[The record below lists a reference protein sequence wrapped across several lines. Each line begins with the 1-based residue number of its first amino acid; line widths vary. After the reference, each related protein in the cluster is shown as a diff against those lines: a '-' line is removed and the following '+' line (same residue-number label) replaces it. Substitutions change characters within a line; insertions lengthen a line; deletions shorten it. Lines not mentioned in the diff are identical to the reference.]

1 MEASNGNGTCRDP
14 RMTIQRVPD
23 VPFAQIANSALRD
36 KRLSFKA
43 RGILAMVLSHS
54 GEWAAGRDWIERQS
68 DQDGRDAIQ
77 SALAELTEH
86 GYRRVMKAHVDGHV
100 RTVVQWYQEPLTDA
114 LDGDDSRIRERRVF
128 RPSGNLTVRK
138 PDRQESRP
146 SSEHNF
152 SEHNQEQNTR
162 NNSTAADAAFT
173 EFWQTYPRRTAK
185 GAAVKA
191 FRQALKKA
199 SADTIIAGAARYR
212 DDPNRD
218 DAYTAHPATWLNA
231 ERWDDDPLPTPTAPV
246 SAAQARANTARREI
260 DEWIKQRE
268 TQ

>member
-1 MEASNGNGTCRDP
+1 MS
-14 RMTIQRVPD
+14 IQRVPN
-23 VPFAQIANSALRD
+23 VPFAQIANDALRD
-36 KRLSFKA
+36 KRLSFTA

-54 GEWAAGRDWIERQS
+54 GQWEADRDWIERQS
-68 DQDGRDAIQ
+68 PQGRRGIQ
-77 SALAELTEH
+77 RALNELTEL
-86 GYRRVMKAHVDGHV
+86 GYRRVSRVHHEGKI
-100 RTVVQWYQEPLTDA
+100 RTVVEWFQQPIGHDHRPTENVTVTKR
-114 LDGDDSRIRERRVF
+114 DGHETC
-128 RPSGNLTVRK
+128 PSL
-138 PDRQESRP
+138 
-146 SSEHNF
+146 EHNL

-162 NNSTAADAAFT
+162 KNTTAADAAFT

-191 FRQALKKA
+191 FRQAMKKA

-246 SAAQARANTARREI
+246 SAAQARANAARREI
-260 DEWIKQRE
+260 DEWITQRE